1 MVWSGVWVSSLARSW
16 RSPLRLMARPFPAV
30 EALMAFANLLLS
42 ARAAQ
47 QFGFVEYGDAERP
60 GLLQLGPGVR
70 PHYHRGR
77 PLGNVVGDVAAG
89 RLDELLGLGPGQR
102 GEGAGDDVGLP
113 RQRAAALARGGGGI
127 GHREAQLFPPRDQL
141 AVAGVGEE
149 SRDGFGDRPADAAG
163 LSEVFCGG
171 LCEAAHGPPESR

>member
-1 MVWSGVWVSSLARSW
+1 MAGWGVWVSRLARSW
-16 RSPLRLMARPFPAV
+16 RSPLRPMARPFPAV

-47 QFGFVEYGDAERP
+47 QFGFVDDGDAERP
-60 GLLQLGPGVR
+60 GLLQFGPGVR

-77 PLGNVVGDVAAG
+77 LLGNVVGDVAAG

-113 RQRAAALARGGGGI
+113 RQRAAPLAGGGGGP
-127 GHREAQLFPPRDQL
+127 GHPEAPLFPPPAQL
-141 AVAGVGEE
+141 
-149 SRDGFGDRPADAAG
+149 PAAG
-163 LSEVFCGG
+163 PG
-171 LCEAAHGPPESR
+171 AASRA